1 VTAPDVS
8 VVAAVRDATELCEL
22 LDGIAGDADGPAVE
36 VVIVHGPSLTDDVPT
51 GVRSVVVE
59 PGQMARAR
67 AHGVAAATGRA
78 IAFLEP
84 GDRLLPGALGAAVT
98 ALDAHP
104 GHAFVYGRVQPRAAG
119 PSAKVESQRSRVVHV
134 DHYVELL
141 RGNFVGPSCAVLFRR
156 SALVEAGVPAADAG
170 ELGDYALYLRLSRRA
185 PVHCLGLPVAESDRG
200 IQVLSLAELT
210 ALRAQRRHLRSGTDA
225 VAAYRAGLAAL
236 LSQVGIQAVDDV
248 RAGVPDRRRSLG
260 RAVRS
265 ARLLA
270 GHPRGIPAFLG
281 AELLPWVARRR
292 PGSRRLQALT
302 GRDSRVPG
310 LRPAARIAEVVRHSL
325 PPHAPVVVLGRVD
338 PAIDLGDRDVRF
350 VAPPDWLTL
359 AADTTPFL
367 LVPRTSAWELATL
380 GAGDLHGWALAWSD
394 ETCSLYRSDERD
406 TADRVLVA
414 GYFSFEDAHATAGDL
429 LVRDQV
435 CAWLERCGRS
445 YDVAHA
451 APFAGGVDWRMV
463 DPGRYSHVVF
473 ACGPF
478 SPDLPSWELLERFPD
493 ARTVG
498 LNLSMLAPLQE
509 WNPFDALIERDS
521 SRTSRPDVAFGTT
534 APRVPVVGICLREH
548 APGTRTADAVIR
560 RLVASAHLAAVPI
573 DTRLDVMHGG
583 TNSTGQRTAAE
594 VESLISRMDVVVT
607 TRLHGLVLA
616 LKNGVP
622 VVAVDPGNEGF
633 KIRRQAEAVG
643 WPVVFG
649 ADEVD
654 DEVLRAALEFCRTDE
669 ARTLAAECA
678 ARAVSAADQVRRS
691 FVAALGHD
699 RAGTGN

>member
-1 VTAPDVS
+1 VIAPDVS
-8 VVAAVRDATELCEL
+8 VVASARDAAELAEL
-22 LDGIAGDADGPAVE
+22 LDGVVGDAQGPVVE
-36 VVIVHGPSLTDDVPT
+36 VVVVHGPSLSDHVPT

-59 PGQMARAR
+59 PRRLDRAR
-67 AHGVAAATGRA
+67 AHGLAAATGRA
-78 IAFLEP
+78 VAFLEP
-84 GDRLLPGALGAAVT
+84 GDRLIPSALGAAVA
-98 ALDAHP
+98 ALDGDP
-104 GHAFVYGRVQPRAAG
+104 GYAVVYGRVRPRSAC
-119 PSAKVESQRSRVVHV
+119 PSAKVESQLSRVVHV
-134 DHYVELL
+134 DHYVEFL
-141 RGNFVGPSCAVLFRR
+141 RGNFVGPSCAALFRR
-156 SALVEAGVPAADAG
+156 STLVDVGVPSADAD
-170 ELGDYALYLRLSRRA
+170 ELGDYALYLRLSRSA
-185 PVHCLGLPVAESDRG
+185 PVHDLGLPVAESDRG
-200 IQVLSLAELT
+200 RQDLGLTELT
-210 ALRAQRRHLRSGTDA
+210 ALRAERRHLGSHAHA
-225 VAAYRAGLAAL
+225 VAAYRAGMAAL
-236 LSQVGIQAVDDV
+236 QSRVGVRTVEDV
-248 RAGVPDRRRSLG
+248 RAGVPDRRRALG
-260 RAVRS
+260 RAVRF

-281 AELLPWVARRR
+281 AELLPWAARRR
-292 PGSRRLQALT
+292 PGSRWLQAFT

-310 LRPAARIAEVVRHSL
+310 LRPAARVAEVVRHSL
-325 PPHAPVVVLGRVD
+325 PPHAPLVVLGRVD
-338 PAIDLGDRDVRF
+338 PALDLRDRDVQF
-350 VAPPDWLTL
+350 VAPPDWRTL
-359 AADTTPFL
+359 DAGASPFL

-380 GAGDLHGWALAWSD
+380 EAGDLPGWALAWSD
-394 ETCSLYRSDERD
+394 ETCTLYRSAQLG

-435 CAWLERCGRS
+435 CAWLERCGQT

-451 APFAGGVDWRMV
+451 APFAGGVDWRTV

-478 SPDLPSWELLERFPD
+478 SPDLPSWELLERFPN

-498 LNLSMLAPLQE
+498 LNLSMLAPLEE
-509 WNPFDALIERDS
+509 WNPFDVLIERDS

-534 APRVPVVGICLREH
+534 ATRVPVVGICLREH

-560 RLVASAHLAAVPI
+560 RLVTSAPMAAVPI

-594 VESLISRMDVVVT
+594 VESLIARMDVVVT

-654 DEVLRAALEFCRTDE
+654 DEVLRTALEFCRTDE

-678 ARAVSAADQVRRS
+678 ARAMSAADQVRQS
-691 FVAALGHD
+691 FEAALGHD
-699 RAGTGN
+699 RAGMGN